1 MFSLNNSNLLRS
13 GFELGKGDKL
23 FQDIER
29 DIIKVVFWEQCVTQS
44 HIVSATRIPQ
54 QTVSRLL
61 KSLTQH
67 GVIMQT
73 DTLIPNKKG
82 KPGFGIALN
91 PEYGFTF
98 GLAILL
104 DAISVAVMDFTGKV
118 IYTHMQLMSDMS
130 INNVL
135 KSAQK
140 LVDDISA
147 EHNIASEKVLGMG
160 VGISGFF
167 SSMDGKMNTHHMLE
181 EWSQVDIIDIVSKHF
196 QLPTWVVNDA
206 TGAAA
211 GEGVAGIGR
220 EYKNFVYMFVSA
232 AFGGGIVNNGDVLRG
247 TYGNAGELGD
257 MLPPKLYAHPN
268 LELLKRILK
277 KNGVA
282 VDSIYDLHDNFDP
295 EWPGVE
301 EWLFKVQDSFDL
313 VATCCSALL
322 DAEAIIIGGHIP
334 KELAEKV
341 IARTEVYAQFRRG
354 AKRPMSKLVVS
365 NINNFPVSIGAATLP
380 FRELCL

>member
-181 EWSQVDIIDIVSKHF
+181 EWSLVDIIDIVSKHF

-322 DAEAIIIGGHIP
+322 DTEAIIIGGHIP

-354 AKRPMSKLVVS
+354 AKRPMPKLVVS

>member
-211 GEGVAGIGR
+211 GEGVAGLGR

-354 AKRPMSKLVVS
+354 AKRPMPKLVVS

>member
-220 EYKNFVYMFVSA
+220 QYKNFVYMFVSA

-354 AKRPMSKLVVS
+354 AKRPMPKLVVS

>member
-104 DAISVAVMDFTGKV
+104 DAISIAVMDFTGKV

-354 AKRPMSKLVVS
+354 AKRPMPKLVVS

>member
-282 VDSIYDLHDNFDP
+282 VDSIYDLQDNFDP

-354 AKRPMSKLVVS
+354 AKRPMPKLVVS

>member
-104 DAISVAVMDFTGKV
+104 DAISIAVMDFTGKV

-220 EYKNFVYMFVSA
+220 DYKNFVYMFVSA

-354 AKRPMSKLVVS
+354 AKRPMPKLVVS

>member
-354 AKRPMSKLVVS
+354 AKRPMPKLVVS
-365 NINNFPVSIGAATLP
+365 NINNFPVSVGAATLP

>member
-268 LELLKRILK
+268 LELLRRILK

-354 AKRPMSKLVVS
+354 AKRPMPKLVVS

>member
-82 KPGFGIALN
+82 KPGFGIAIN

-354 AKRPMSKLVVS
+354 AKRPMPKLVVS

>member
-354 AKRPMSKLVVS
+354 AKSPMPKLVVS

>member
-1 MFSLNNSNLLRS
+1 MISLNNSNLLRS

-354 AKRPMSKLVVS
+354 AKRPMPKLVVS

>member
-1 MFSLNNSNLLRS
+1 MFSLNNSKLLRS

-29 DIIKVVFWEQCVTQS
+29 DIIKVVFWEQYVTQS

-67 GVIMQT
+67 GVIVQT

-91 PEYGFTF
+91 PDYGFTF

-104 DAISVAVMDFTGKV
+104 DAISLAVMDFTGKV
-118 IYTHMQLMSDMS
+118 VYTHMQLMSDMS

-135 KSAQK
+135 KCAKK

-147 EHNIASEKVLGMG
+147 ERDIPSDKILGMG

-181 EWSQVDIIDIVSKHF
+181 EWSQVDIIDIVSQCF

-354 AKRPMSKLVVS
+354 AKRPMPKLVVS
-365 NINNFPVSIGAATLP
+365 NIDNFPVSIGAATLP

>member
-13 GFELGKGDKL
+13 GFELGKGGKL

-232 AFGGGIVNNGDVLRG
+232 AFGGWIVNNGDVLRG

-354 AKRPMSKLVVS
+354 AKRPMPKLVVS

>member
-220 EYKNFVYMFVSA
+220 QYKNFVYMFVSA

-322 DAEAIIIGGHIP
+322 DTEAIIIGGHIP

-354 AKRPMSKLVVS
+354 AKRPMPKLVVS

>member
-277 KNGVA
+277 KNGVV

-354 AKRPMSKLVVS
+354 AKRPMPKLVVS

>member
-354 AKRPMSKLVVS
+354 AKRPMPKLVVS
-365 NINNFPVSIGAATLP
+365 NINNFPFSIGAATLP

>member
-354 AKRPMSKLVVS
+354 AKRPMPKLVVS
-365 NINNFPVSIGAATLP
+365 NIDNFPVSIGAATLP

>member
-147 EHNIASEKVLGMG
+147 KHNIASEKVLGMG

-354 AKRPMSKLVVS
+354 AKRPMPKLVVS

>member
-147 EHNIASEKVLGMG
+147 KHNIASEKVLGMG

-167 SSMDGKMNTHHMLE
+167 SSMDGKVNTHHMLE

-354 AKRPMSKLVVS
+354 AKRPMPKLVVS

>member
-334 KELAEKV
+334 KELAKKV

-354 AKRPMSKLVVS
+354 AKRPMPKLVVS

>member
-354 AKRPMSKLVVS
+354 AKRPMPKLVVS

>member
-29 DIIKVVFWEQCVTQS
+29 DIIKVVFCEQCVTQS

-354 AKRPMSKLVVS
+354 AKRPMPKLVVS

>member
-181 EWSQVDIIDIVSKHF
+181 EWSLVDIIDIVSKHF

-220 EYKNFVYMFVSA
+220 QYKNFVYMFVSA

-322 DAEAIIIGGHIP
+322 DTEAIIIGGHIP

-354 AKRPMSKLVVS
+354 AKRPMPKLVVS

>member
-1 MFSLNNSNLLRS
+1 MFSLNNSKLLRS

-354 AKRPMSKLVVS
+354 AKRPMPKLVVS
-365 NINNFPVSIGAATLP
+365 NIDNFPVSIGAATLP